1 MITLELIELT
11 QRLSGLCGP
20 SGFEEQVSEYV
31 ANYLHP
37 FADEVY
43 TDVLGSVTAYKRCGK
58 PGAKTVLLDAHM
70 DEIGLVTTGVKEG
83 FVSFDTLGGV
93 DQRMLPGREVRVM
106 TEPPLY
112 GVIAAMPPH
121 VMNQEEKGKSVPTDR
136 LYIDVGLDPQRAE
149 KLVPP
154 GTPVVYVAGCEELGT
169 AQLCG
174 KALDD
179 RACAAIIMTAF
190 EQLCARELNVDVCCL
205 VSTQEEVGHR
215 GARVAAWN
223 VQPHAALV
231 VDVTHGRTPDAPQV
245 PCQCGKGPAVGIGP
259 NMNRPMAM
267 ELLALAEKLGIPCQR
282 EAVPGGNSGTN
293 AEAVQVS
300 RTGVAT
306 TLISLPLKYM
316 HTPVE
321 TVCREDM
328 AACVKLIT
336 AYVENM
342 EV

>member
-1 MITLELIELT
+1 MLT
-11 QRLSGLCGP
+11 
-20 SGFEEQVSEYV
+20 
-31 ANYLHP
+31 
-37 FADEVY
+37 D
-43 TDVLGSVTAYKRCGK
+43 
-58 PGAKTVLLDAHM
+58 
-70 DEIGLVTTGVKEG
+70 
-83 FVSFDTLGGV
+83 
-93 DQRMLPGREVRVM
+93 
-106 TEPPLY
+106 PPLY

-121 VMNQEEKGKSVPTDR
+121 VLSEEEKGKSVPADK
-136 LYIDVGLDPQRAE
+136 LYIDVGLDRQTAE

-154 GTPVVYVAGCEELGT
+154 GTPVVYVSACEELGER
-169 AQLCG
+169 QLCG

-179 RACAAIIMTAF
+179 RACAAIIIKTF
-190 EQLCARELNVDVCCL
+190 ERLCEKELNVDVCCL

-215 GARVAAWN
+215 GARVAAWR
-223 VQPHAALV
+223 VRPQAALV
-231 VDVTHGRTPDAPQV
+231 VDVTHGQTPDAPQV
-245 PCQCGKGPAVGIGP
+245 VCQCGKGPAVGIGP

-282 EAVPGGNSGTN
+282 EAEPGGNSGTN

-306 TLISLPLKYM
+306 ALVSLPLKYM

-321 TVCREDM
+321 TVTREDM
-328 AACVKLIT
+328 TACVELLA

>member
-1 MITLELIELT
+1 MELIELAR
-11 QRLSGLCGP
+11 RLSGLSGP
-20 SGFEEQVSEYV
+20 SGFEGPVCEYV

-43 TDVLGSVTAYKRCGK
+43 TDVLGSVTAWKRCGK

-70 DEIGLVTTGVKEG
+70 DEIGLVTTGVKDG
-83 FVSFDTLGGV
+83 FLSFATLGGV
-93 DQRMLPGREVRVM
+93 DPRMLPAREVQVL

-112 GVIAAMPPH
+112 GVIASMPPH
-121 VMNQEEKGKSVPTDR
+121 VLSAEDKGKAVPADK
-136 LYIDVGLDPQRAE
+136 LYIDVGLDRQTAE
-149 KLVPP
+149 RLVPP
-154 GTPVVYVAGCEELGT
+154 GTPAVYISAFEELGEH
-169 AQLCG
+169 QVCG

-179 RACAAIIMTAF
+179 RACAAIIIKAF
-190 EQLCARELNVDVCCL
+190 ERLCAQDLNVDVCCL

-215 GARVAAWN
+215 GAKVAAWTAA
-223 VQPHAALV
+223 PHAALV

-245 PCQCGKGPAVGIGP
+245 VCQCGKGPAVSIGP
-259 NMNRPMAM
+259 NINRAMAM
-267 ELLALAEKLGIPCQR
+267 ELLALAEKKGIPCQR
-282 EAVPGGNSGTN
+282 KAEPGGNSGTN

-306 TLISLPLKYM
+306 ALLSLPLKYM

-328 AACVKLIT
+328 TACVELVT

>member
-1 MITLELIELT
+1 MELIELA
-11 QRLSGLCGP
+11 QRLSGLSGP
-20 SGFEEQVSEYV
+20 SGFEGAVSEYV

-43 TDVLGSVTAYKRCGK
+43 TDVLGSVMAYKRCDR

-70 DEIGLVTTGVKEG
+70 DEIGLITTGVKDG
-83 FVSFDTLGGV
+83 FLSFATLGGV
-93 DQRMLPGREVRVM
+93 DPRMLPAREVRVL
-106 TEPPLY
+106 TDPPLY

-121 VMNQEEKGKSVPTDR
+121 VLSEEEKGKSVPADK
-136 LYIDVGLDPQRAE
+136 LYIDVGLDRQTAE

-154 GTPVVYVAGCEELGT
+154 GTPVVYVGACEELGER
-169 AQLCG
+169 QLCG

-179 RACAAIIMTAF
+179 RACAAIIIKTF
-190 EQLCARELNVDVCCL
+190 ERLCEKELNVDVCCL

-215 GARVAAWN
+215 GARVAAWR
-223 VQPHAALV
+223 VRPQAALV

-245 PCQCGKGPAVGIGP
+245 VCQCGKGPAVGIGP
-259 NMNRPMAM
+259 NMNRTMAM

-282 EAVPGGNSGTN
+282 EAEPGGNSGTN

-306 TLISLPLKYM
+306 ALVSLPLKYM

-321 TVCREDM
+321 TVTREDM
-328 AACVKLIT
+328 TACVELLA